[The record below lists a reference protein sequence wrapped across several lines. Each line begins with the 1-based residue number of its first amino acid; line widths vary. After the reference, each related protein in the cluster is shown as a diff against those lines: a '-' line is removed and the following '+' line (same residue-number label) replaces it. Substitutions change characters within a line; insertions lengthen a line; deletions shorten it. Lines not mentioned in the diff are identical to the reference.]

1 MIFGTP
7 MRPSTQPQASACKS
21 SALRRLR
28 IERGQ
33 SQTQLAAAVGILP
46 VEVLLYES
54 GRRRPDME
62 TLRLL
67 LAALEVSSEDS
78 DATSGPWGVVDLDIK
93 ITVTLAG

>member
-1 MIFGTP
+1 
-7 MRPSTQPQASACKS
+7 
-21 SALRRLR
+21 
-28 IERGQ
+28 
-33 SQTQLAAAVGILP
+33 
-46 VEVLLYES
+46 
-54 GRRRPDME
+54 ME